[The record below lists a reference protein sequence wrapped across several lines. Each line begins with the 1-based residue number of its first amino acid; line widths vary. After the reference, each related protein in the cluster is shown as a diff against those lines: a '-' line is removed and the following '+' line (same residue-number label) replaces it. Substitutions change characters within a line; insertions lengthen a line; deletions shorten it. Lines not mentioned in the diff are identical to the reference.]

1 MSNTERTKVHAHSP
15 KSAAGSRG
23 QSFDKKTMSKSTHT
37 LSKKKKK
44 KSGGKSG
51 GNAHISAHIKDFLS
65 GEKFKVICGF
75 VLLAFTLFLL
85 VSFCSFLGTHDADDG
100 LYSPNMLATFS
111 KGGAAQNM
119 LGVVGM
125 YFSFLFI
132 KSGFGI
138 AAFGFIFIFALCGI
152 RMIIGRDVLP
162 FWKTVIYTLAII
174 LAISAIL
181 SSPCVFNDKLAETWW
196 QGGEVCQDVLA
207 LLATKVGKVGMLM
220 IVLLYVIIVVVLLG
234 GWTLV
239 KNLSAARKEAS
250 ATRACDRHDN
260 AVDEKSA
267 SQLQRLID
275 ASQHK
280 EPKVEDKA
288 LPVTAESAVAE
299 DNMPEEEEKISVWD
313 RIKMWRA
320 AKKEERAARKAAQ
333 AAALAQAE
341 AEAKAKT
348 ESVTYDK
355 DATSSTAV
363 EEDNYESAT
372 SILNKENAT
381 FSVTEMPVLPPVEEK
396 SADTIT
402 MDNKEAEA
410 EKDVTKELEEET
422 VKEEDKSIEKIADVS
437 TQAVSPV
444 HTRIDESGFVVTIID
459 KPEPMPIDPIDDV
472 LEDGDAAADDAFD
485 VTDTG
490 EMTPEKLLAKY
501 GPYDPHLDLAQYQL
515 PGTDLLENYANAV
528 RTPEQK
534 AMEIAENKARIRQT
548 LENYKIE
555 IESISAVEGPTVTL
569 YEIKP
574 APGVRIARIKGLTDD
589 IAMSLSAKGIRIIAP
604 IPGRGTVGIEVANA
618 NPQVVP
624 MKACLEAPAFKD
636 SGKMALPVAIG
647 KTISD
652 EVYVFDLA
660 KMPHVLMAGA
670 TGQGKSVGLNAVL
683 ASLLYKKHPSE
694 LKFVLVDPKKVEL
707 TLYSKI
713 ERHYLAKLP
722 DSEEAI
728 ITDTK
733 KVVKTLNSLCNEMD
747 MRYALLKDAQCRNI
761 IEYNEKFKSRR
772 LNPEKGHR
780 FLPYIVLV
788 FDEFADC
795 IMTAGRE
802 VETPIAR
809 LAQLARAIGIHVII
823 ATQRPSVNVITGLI
837 KANFPARISFKVASK
852 IDSRT
857 ILDEG
862 GAENLIG
869 RGDMLISANSEVVR
883 IQCALI
889 DTPEITRICD
899 FIGEQR
905 GYTTALYLPEV
916 PDADGEEPA
925 QTADDSEFDPAFAE
939 AAREVVL
946 KQQGSTSFLQRK
958 LSIGFNRAGRI
969 MDQLER
975 EGIVGPSIGSKP
987 RSVLI
992 KDVMVLED
1000 VLKSKNL

>member
-1 MSNTERTKVHAHSP
+1 MSNTERTKVHAHSQ

-51 GNAHISAHIKDFLS
+51 GNAHISAHIKDFLA

-100 LYSPNMLATFS
+100 LYSPNMLAAFS

-119 LGVVGM
+119 LGIVGM

-138 AAFGFIFIFALCGI
+138 ASFGFIFLFALCGI

-174 LAISAIL
+174 LAVSAIL
-181 SSPCVFNDKLAETWW
+181 SSPCVFNAKLAETWW

-239 KNLSAARKEAS
+239 KNMSAARKEAA
-250 ATRACDRHDN
+250 ATKASDRHDN

-267 SQLQRLID
+267 SQLQRLIE

-280 EPKVEDKA
+280 QPELEDKA
-288 LPVTAESAVAE
+288 LPVATESAATE
-299 DNMPEEEEKISVWD
+299 ENLLQEEEKISAWE
-313 RIKMWRA
+313 RIKIWRA

-333 AAALAQAE
+333 AAALAQV
-341 AEAKAKT
+341 EAKAQA
-348 ESVTYDK
+348 ENVTYNN
-355 DATSSTAV
+355 ATTSTTAV
-363 EEDNYESAT
+363 EDGNYESAT
-372 SILNKENAT
+372 SILEKENAT
-381 FSVTEMPVLPPVEEK
+381 FAVTEVTVLQPAEEK
-396 SADTIT
+396 PADDILSN
-402 MDNKEAEA
+402 DDVAVAEA
-410 EKDVTKELEEET
+410 ETEGAKTEEDVEEEDET
-422 VKEEDKSIEKIADVS
+422 IEKIADIATQEVSKVS
-437 TQAVSPV
+437 T
-444 HTRIDESGFVVTIID
+444 HTDESGFVVTTMD
-459 KPEPMPIDPIDDV
+459 TSKPSAANDPLGNEPVSDDI
-472 LEDGDAAADDAFD
+472 FD
-485 VTDTG
+485 ITDTG

-534 AMEIAENKARIRQT
+534 AVEIAENKARIRQT

-992 KDVMVLED
+992 KDVMMLED

>member
-1 MSNTERTKVHAHSP
+1 MSNTERTKVHAHSTKP
-15 KSAAGSRG
+15 AAGSRS

-51 GNAHISAHIKDFLS
+51 HKSDISAHIKAFIV

-100 LYSPNMLATFS
+100 LYSPGIIDTFA

-132 KSGFGI
+132 KSGFGV
-138 AAFGFIFIFALCGI
+138 ASFGFLFLFALCGI

-162 FWKTVIYTLAII
+162 FWKTVIYTLAVI
-174 LAISAIL
+174 LAVSAML
-181 SSPCVFNDKLAETWW
+181 SVPCVFNDKLAETWW
-196 QGGEVCQDVLA
+196 LGGEVCQDVLA
-207 LLATKVGKVGMLM
+207 LLATKVGNVGMMM
-220 IVLLYVIIVVVLLG
+220 IVLLYVIIVIVLLG

-239 KNLSAARKEAS
+239 KKITAARKEA
-250 ATRACDRHDN
+250 AAQAAQDKHDN

-280 EPKVEDKA
+280 PLEEEHKEEPAAKA
-288 LPVTAESAVAE
+288 EEIVDEAE
-299 DNMPEEEEKISVWD
+299 PEEEKISAWA
-313 RIKMWRA
+313 RLKMWAA
-320 AKKEERAARKAAQ
+320 AKKEERAANKAAQ
-333 AAALAQAE
+333 EQAQAE
-341 AEAKAKT
+341 AMAKPD
-348 ESVTYDK
+348 SVTYDN
-355 DATSSTAV
+355 ATTSSTAV
-363 EEDNYESAT
+363 EEGHYESAT
-372 SILNKENAT
+372 SILDKENAT
-381 FSVTEMPVLPPVEEK
+381 FEVTEMPVTPPSTPMPVEEEE
-396 SADTIT
+396 AD
-402 MDNKEAEA
+402 DFEGEADDQEEYA
-410 EKDVTKELEEET
+410 DDTEEEAT
-422 VKEEDKSIEKIADVS
+422 DTDKIADTHTQEVSSVS
-437 TQAVSPV
+437 T
-444 HTRIDESGFVVTIID
+444 HTDESGFVVTTIETPGTTSAEGD
-459 KPEPMPIDPIDDV
+459 TQEHPA
-472 LEDGDAAADDAFD
+472 DGDAFE

-501 GPYDPHLDLAQYQL
+501 GPYDPHLDLAQYRL

-624 MKACLEAPAFKD
+624 MKDCLEAPAFKD

-761 IEYNEKFKSRR
+761 IEYNEKFKARR

-925 QTADDSEFDPAFAE
+925 QTADDNEFDPAFAD